1 MRSIVEYLKQDKDFD
16 ITEFK
21 IIDKNNE
28 DILSSFGKYELLK
41 AVHELNKLRNEDPRI
56 KVINN
61 EYDYIQLMSKK
72 RKAFSYENEMRI
84 FAIVHKIQLSFWAAY
99 HSGLSIC

>member
-41 AVHELNKLRNEDPRI
+41 AVHELNKLRNEDPNAEYWLMAC
-56 KVINN
+56 INN
-61 EYDYIQLMSKK
+61 GYYDLDDPGNYLVLK
-72 RKAFSYENEMRI
+72 SYEYNEKDDHYGI
-84 FAIVHKIQLSFWAAY
+84 NPKFNSYLI
-99 HSGLSIC
+99 

>member
-41 AVHELNKLRNEDPRI
+41 AVHELNKLRNEDPNAEYWLMAC
-56 KVINN
+56 INHGY
-61 EYDYIQLMSKK
+61 YDLDDPGNYLVLK
-72 RKAFSYENEMRI
+72 SYEYNEKDDHYGI
-84 FAIVHKIQLSFWAAY
+84 NPKFNSYLI
-99 HSGLSIC
+99 